1 MLLPDVPAP
10 RPDGEI
16 EGLRNGGG
24 PGVVGAFPAAE
35 QRLLRLMAE
44 FRRRQRERP
53 DMVVRPWLSHVA
65 EGAADPGIGFVV
77 EYCPR
82 GGDIAEL
89 RVRHDRVVA
98 EGPAGSAEASLSLRT
113 GWRFDGA
120 EVRGPELMANHLL
133 RLAERTLV
141 G

>member
-1 MLLPDVPAP
+1 MESPHHPGP
-10 RPDGEI
+10 RPDAEI
-16 EGLRNGGG
+16 QGLRDGGA
-24 PGVVGAFPAAE
+24 PGVVGVFPPPE

-53 DMVVRPWLSHVA
+53 DMVVRPWLSQVPDDSP
-65 EGAADPGIGFVV
+65 DPGIGFVV

-89 RVRHDRVVA
+89 RVRHDRAVA
-98 EGPAGSAEASLSLRT
+98 EGPAGSGEASLCLVAD
-113 GWRFDGA
+113 WRFDGA
-120 EVRGPELMANHLL
+120 DVRGPELMVNHLL
-133 RLAERTLV
+133 RLAERTL